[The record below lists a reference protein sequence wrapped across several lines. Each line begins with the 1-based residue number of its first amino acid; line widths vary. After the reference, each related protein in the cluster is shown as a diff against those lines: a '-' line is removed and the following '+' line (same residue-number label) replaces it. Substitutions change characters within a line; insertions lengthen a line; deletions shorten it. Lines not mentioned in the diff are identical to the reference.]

1 MSLNKPD
8 REAIVKAAK
17 EADKV
22 KDVKFSESQGS
33 VYVDKTKC
41 TDRHTAI
48 EKIKG
53 K

>member
-8 REAIVKAAK
+8 REAIIKAAK

-22 KDVKFSESQGS
+22 KEVRFSESQGS
-33 VYVDKTKC
+33 VYIDKTKY
-41 TDRHTAI
+41 TDRHAAL
-48 EKIKG
+48 EKLKG